1 MESSSN
7 TPTSSI
13 ATAPA
18 TNIATG
24 VETTNSAPEP
34 MAIEQPSPTTNT
46 DTTTKPVEQ
55 PSTPVPELD
64 LNKFKPTDVTDS
76 RKLTELVEML
86 MQQRQRESELIE
98 QMKKDAEIGRQAIA
112 ERQKQEETEKQNKR
126 TAFGNMLAD
135 VIEKRADLHKVMG
148 TDPTK
153 DLIFDRIKNLETEFK
168 NNPDKFMDFETEVRT
183 AHAATAQ
190 QFVFLETKQKETETF
205 KQELDR
211 LNNDLLATK
220 QRNEEISNA
229 INNAK
234 VFKDIGKYLTSS
246 PFNQFKTNSESQMNS
261 GTPISQL
268 NISNPASSAA
278 ATPSPIQQ
286 KFPFA
291 PIDTK
296 QLPFVNQMLN
306 NTNTTPP
313 ASSLSGSSL
322 VQTTAHTASALTPTG
337 SAQKQETPPPQD
349 YTKSMSETYANISF
363 QDILLARL
371 ENNPDYVKRSVH
383 AASANASLINTKPVT
398 SNKAFVPT
406 TLTPE
411 LNNSDPR
418 DRLCATNRLP
428 FLFDQVPSLPEWN
441 PEAFKGLITEG
452 RKRGL
457 GIIDHSDL
465 QNQINTY
472 NAQVAYSR
480 FGHQAPPELGHVH
493 SSANTFVRRFSDER
507 NQIFRETGI
516 QVI

>member
-1 MESSSN
+1 MESSSSN
-7 TPTSSI
+7 TQTSSSVP
-13 ATAPA
+13 APA
-18 TNIATG
+18 TTSNIATST
-24 VETTNSAPEP
+24 ETINSAPEP
-34 MAIEQPSPTTNT
+34 MSIEQPSPITT
-46 DTTTKPVEQ
+46 DTTVKPVEQ
-55 PSTPVPELD
+55 PSHVVPELD

-126 TAFGNMLAD
+126 TAFGNMLTD

-153 DLIFDRIKNLETEFK
+153 DPIFDRIKNLETEFK
-168 NNPDKFMDFETEVRT
+168 NNPDKFMEFETEVRT

-211 LNNDLLATK
+211 LNNDLLISK
-220 QRNEEISNA
+220 QREEEISNA

-234 VFKDIGKYLTSS
+234 VFKDIGKYLASS

-268 NISNPASSAA
+268 NISNPASSV

-306 NTNTTPP
+306 NNTNPP
-313 ASSLSGSSL
+313 TSSLSGSSL
-322 VQTTAHTASALTPTG
+322 VQTTAHTASALTPTS
-337 SAQKQETPPPQD
+337 SAQKQETPPQD
-349 YTKSMSETYANISF
+349 YTKSMSEIYAGISF

-371 ENNPDYVKRSVH
+371 EKNPDYIKRSAH
-383 AASANASLINTKPVT
+383 AASANSSLINSNPVT
-398 SNKAFVPT
+398 SNNAFVPT

-428 FLFDQVPSLPEWN
+428 YLFDQVPSLVEWS
-441 PEAFKGLITEG
+441 PEAFKGLVTEG
-452 RKRGL
+452 RKRGM
-457 GIIDHSDL
+457 GIVDHSDF
-465 QNQINTY
+465 QNQINAY
-472 NAQVAYSR
+472 NAQVAYR
-480 FGHQAPPELGHVH
+480 LFGHQPPPELGHVH
-493 SSANTFVRRFSDER
+493 SSPHTLVRRFSDER
-507 NQIFRETGI
+507 NKIFHETGI